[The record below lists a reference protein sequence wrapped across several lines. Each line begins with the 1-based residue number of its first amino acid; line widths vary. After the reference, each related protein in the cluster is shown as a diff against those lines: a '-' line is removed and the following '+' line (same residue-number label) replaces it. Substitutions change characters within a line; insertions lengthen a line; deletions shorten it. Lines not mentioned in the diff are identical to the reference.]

1 MVAKTRGDPQTA
13 QLRGFEGSIR
23 SIGTAR
29 NADYSGD
36 ETATAVPKRG
46 KRRNDERSEIVRE
59 RR

>member
-13 QLRGFEGSIR
+13 QQRGFEGFIR
-23 SIGTAR
+23 PIGSAR

-46 KRRNDERSEIVRE
+46 NGGNDERSEIVRE